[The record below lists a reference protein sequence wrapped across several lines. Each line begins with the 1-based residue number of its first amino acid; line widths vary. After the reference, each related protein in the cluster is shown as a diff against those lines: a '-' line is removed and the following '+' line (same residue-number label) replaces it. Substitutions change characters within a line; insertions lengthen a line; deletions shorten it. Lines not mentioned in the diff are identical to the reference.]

1 MNTPTHDNTLV
12 PKWAVLLRRIGYFI
26 CGSVLLYLV
35 LTQVVFRYLI
45 WPQLASQQATIAQ
58 YMGNKL
64 GVDIELEQIQTGWKN
79 WRPSLEIRQLRFKK
93 SQSAQ
98 FTVEQE
104 LLLVPHLSA
113 IFRWDTLWSGA
124 PRFYE
129 LSTYGIKIHA
139 HRNPQGNWSI
149 AGIPINQSS
158 DSTTLPWFMSE
169 NLLQAQ
175 NIQIHVLNYDVLDLY
190 F

>member
-113 IFRWDTLWSGA
+113 IFRWDTL
-124 PRFYE
+124 
-129 LSTYGIKIHA
+129 
-139 HRNPQGNWSI
+139 
-149 AGIPINQSS
+149 
-158 DSTTLPWFMSE
+158 
-169 NLLQAQ
+169 
-175 NIQIHVLNYDVLDLY
+175 
-190 F
+190 